1 VSASGIAP
9 TPESVLEGTAEG
21 IAVLDRAGIVVFANP
36 AAGGLLGY
44 TPEQLIGRSL
54 HELTHHHHADGSV
67 FDEADCPI
75 DVVAMGG
82 SPFAAEAET
91 FWRSSGTAMSVDYRC
106 TPVFRDGRPAGA
118 VLVFSNCALLERR
131 RTDGDRGSVFDNA
144 AVGMAVMDLNGMF
157 LQVNRAFTDF
167 LALDESRVT
176 GLSLE
181 QVTHP
186 DDRDALADAL
196 HALVHGDDAA
206 MRREHRYVAADGNVV
221 HVILHATLVRDTRGE
236 PLYLFSQMV
245 DISDQRR
252 AEEVLRRD
260 AERAVKLVELHDA
273 LADVGTDL
281 PELLGLA
288 AGAVSRL
295 LGDAVSLWL
304 FCDEGGLDSV
314 TSAHPLPRAAAMLD
328 RLYGGLPSHEETAL
342 VAGVMAHGEPAFNP
356 DAADGVEWLALFGP
370 FVDAFGISSL
380 MSVPIVVRGRI
391 TGLVAM
397 SRDRG
402 RPAYTLDDFTLAKDL
417 TQRIGLAIDN
427 ARLYQV
433 ARTAEDAVRASEERY
448 RALVQQSA
456 DVIMILDGEGR
467 IVYTTPSAHDVFGR
481 NPVEAGRSLYR
492 HVHPDDLAMVEA
504 SFTELVLDPDRD
516 EVLEFRVHYAPGGW
530 RHVEARGRNLLDHPA
545 VAGIVVNLRDV
556 TERRRVTDQQ
566 AAVAALGQW
575 ALSGTALSSLLEAA
589 ADLVA
594 RTLELPLCGVFELLR
609 DDGHF
614 RLVAGTGWAPN
625 LLGATIVP
633 AFPDWVSDL
642 YAGRVAAVVT
652 GPVDERFFC
661 APLVREH
668 DARCGASV
676 TIEGQTGTYGVLS
689 VFSTV
694 DRVFTPGDTN
704 FLVAVANVVA
714 AVVERRRA
722 EEEVRHQALHDSLT
736 GLPNRTLLGD
746 RLEHALSASSRDGTR
761 VGLLLLDL
769 DGFKDVNDSLGHHA
783 GDQLLRQVGERLVDV
798 LRASDTVSR
807 LGGDEFAVCLP
818 DVSSTAEASAIAA
831 KLLTVL
837 QKPFELAEMAVTVS
851 ASVGVAVSGEH
862 GQEPSLLLQ
871 RADIAMYRAKRA
883 RCGWALYDTAT
894 DEAHRHRLAVLAELR
909 DAADLGELEMHYQP
923 LIDLRSGRVEHVE
936 ALVRWSHP
944 VRGLISPAD
953 FIPLAEQSGLIHPLT
968 AWVLGAAI
976 EQARAWERDGLS
988 MSIAVNLSAVVLT
1001 DPTLPGQITGMLAD
1015 AGLSNGRLIVEI
1027 TESVIAEEGVRDALQ
1042 RLSEA
1047 GVTLAVDDFG
1057 TGYSSLAWLRTLPV
1071 HQLKIDR
1078 TFVTGMVGDPKDIAI
1093 VRSVV
1098 QLAHSLGLV
1107 VIAEGVETAEVA
1119 DLLGDLGADIGQ
1131 GYFFCYPKPAAQ
1143 LERWLA
1149 DEHLMGL
1156 SLRSG
1161 TIVA

>member
-21 IAVLDRAGIVVFANP
+21 IAVLDTAGVVVFANP

-44 TPEQLIGRSL
+44 TTGQLIGRSF
-54 HELTHHHHADGSV
+54 HELTHHHHPDGSV
-67 FDEADCPI
+67 FDECDCPI
-75 DVVAMGG
+75 LTVARGG
-82 SPFAAEAET
+82 SPYGAEGET
-91 FWRSSGTAMSVDYRC
+91 FWRSAGTAMSVDYRC

-131 RTDGDRGSVFDNA
+131 RSDGDRGSVFDNA

-157 LQVNRAFTDF
+157 LQVNRAFTRF
-167 LALDESRVT
+167 LALDDSRVT
-176 GLSLE
+176 GLSLAE
-181 QVTHP
+181 VTHP
-186 DDRDALADAL
+186 GDRDALTAAL
-196 HALVHGDDAA
+196 DALVHGGDDA
-206 MRREHRYVAADGNVV
+206 MRREHRYVAADGTVV
-221 HVILHATLVRDTRGE
+221 HVILHATLVRDTGGE

-245 DISDQRR
+245 DVTEQRS
-252 AEEVLRRD
+252 AEDVLRRD
-260 AERAVKLVELHDA
+260 AERAAKLVELHDT

-288 AGAVSRL
+288 ARAVSRL
-295 LGDAVSLWL
+295 VGDAVSLWL
-304 FCDEGGLDSV
+304 YCEEGGLDSV
-314 TSAHPLPRAAAMLD
+314 TSAHPDPGAVALLD
-328 RLYGGLPSHEETAL
+328 RLYGGLSVQDEHAL
-342 VAGVMAHGEPAFNP
+342 VVRTMTTAEPVFAPDGELDEEFGAM
-356 DAADGVEWLALFGP
+356 FGP
-370 FVDAFGISSL
+370 FVDEYGIASL
-380 MSVPIVVRGRI
+380 ISVPIVVRGRM

-402 RPAYTLDDFTLAKDL
+402 RPAYTTDDFTLAKDL
-417 TQRIGLAIDN
+417 AQRIGLAIDN

-456 DVIMILDGEGR
+456 DVIMILDGDGR

-492 HVHPDDLAMVEA
+492 HVHPEDLAMVKA
-504 SFTELVLDPDRD
+504 SFTELALDPDRD

-530 RHVEARGRNLLDHPA
+530 RHVEARGRNLLEHPA

-575 ALSGTALSSLLEAA
+575 ALSGTPLSSLLDAA

-594 RTLELPLCGVFELLR
+594 RTLDLPLCGVFELLPA
-609 DDGHF
+609 DGHF

-633 AFPDWVSDL
+633 AFPDWASDL

-668 DARCGASV
+668 DAISGASV

-689 VFSTV
+689 VFSAV
-694 DRVFTPGDTN
+694 ERVFTPGDTN

-746 RLEHALSASSRDGTR
+746 RLEQALSASSRDGTR

-783 GDQLLRQVGERLVDV
+783 GDQLLRQVADRLVGV
-798 LRASDTVSR
+798 LRGSDTVSR

-837 QKPFELAEMAVTVS
+837 QRPFELAEMAVTVS
-851 ASVGVAVSGEH
+851 ASVGVAVSGQH
-862 GQEPSLLLQ
+862 GHEPSLLLQ

-923 LIDLRSGRVEHVE
+923 LLDLRSGRVEHVE

-968 AWVLGAAI
+968 AWVLNAVI
-976 EQARAWERDGLS
+976 EQARTWERAGLS
-988 MSIAVNLSAVVLT
+988 LSIAVNLSAVVLT

-1015 AGLSNGRLIVEI
+1015 AGLPNDRLIVEI

-1078 TFVTGMVGDPKDIAI
+1078 AFVTGMVGDSKDTAI

-1107 VIAEGVETAEVA
+1107 VIAEGVETVEVA
-1119 DLLGDLGADIGQ
+1119 ELLGQLGADIGQ
-1131 GYFFCYPKPAAQ
+1131 GYFFCYPKPATQ
-1143 LERWLA
+1143 LEQWLLEQRLA
-1149 DEHLMGL
+1149 ATTV
-1156 SLRSG
+1156 RSG